1 MSDLELQIIVAPLDF
16 LLVVVEVEDLLL
28 QPAAVEDLL
37 FALSLSLLQSRL
49 QLPDPTLSLFVLLRV
64 LILMVDGNEVMTV
77 FKITDLQLIFLDL
90 LIQCDIVVHF
100 LLGEL
105 ARMILLQIRDLSF

>member
-1 MSDLELQIIVAPLDF
+1 MSDLELQIIVASLDF
-16 LLVVVEVEDLLL
+16 LFIVVEVEDLLL

-64 LILMVDGNEVMTV
+64 LILMVDGNEVMAV
-77 FKITDLQLIFLDL
+77 FKITDLQLILLDL
-90 LIQCDIVVHF
+90 LIQCDIVIHF
-100 LLGEL
+100 LLGQL
-105 ARMILLQIRDLSF
+105 ARMILLQI